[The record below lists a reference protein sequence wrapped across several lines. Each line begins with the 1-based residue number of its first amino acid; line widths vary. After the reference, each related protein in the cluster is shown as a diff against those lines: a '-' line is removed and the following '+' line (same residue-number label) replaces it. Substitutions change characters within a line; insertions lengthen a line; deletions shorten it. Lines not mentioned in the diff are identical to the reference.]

1 MIVKKFLVFAALM
14 LVLPAF
20 SVYAAV
26 LEGTVTKV
34 DKSKKQIMLDT
45 KKGSETVEFN
55 TDTKGVDTLK
65 TGDKVKINYTGTGN
79 NMKAES
85 VEASSASSSDI
96 GRSGMTPSRASKPGI
111 SDKPGSQNDVHE
123 GTPSKEGTPR

>member
-1 MIVKKFLVFAALM
+1 MSVKKFLAFAALM
-14 LVLPAF
+14 LVMPAF
-20 SVYAAV
+20 SVYAAM

-34 DKSKKQIMLDT
+34 DKSKKQIMLET

-65 TGDKVKINYTGTGN
+65 TGDKVKINYTGKGK
-79 NMKAES
+79 NMIAES
-85 VEASSASSSDI
+85 VEASNSSDS
-96 GRSGMTPSRASKPGI
+96 GRSGMTPSSAGKPGT
-111 SDKPGSQNDVHE
+111 STRGGSQSDVHE

>member
-1 MIVKKFLVFAALM
+1 MKKFLAFAALM
-14 LVLPAF
+14 LVMPAF

-34 DKSKKQIMLDT
+34 DKSKKQIMLET

-65 TGDKVKINYTGTGN
+65 TGDKVKINYTGTGK

-85 VEASSASSSDI
+85 VEASSSSDS
-96 GRSGMTPSRASKPGI
+96 GRSGMTPSRASKPGT
-111 SDKPGSQNDVHE
+111 SDKPGSQSDVHE
-123 GTPSKEGTPR
+123 GAPSKEGTPR